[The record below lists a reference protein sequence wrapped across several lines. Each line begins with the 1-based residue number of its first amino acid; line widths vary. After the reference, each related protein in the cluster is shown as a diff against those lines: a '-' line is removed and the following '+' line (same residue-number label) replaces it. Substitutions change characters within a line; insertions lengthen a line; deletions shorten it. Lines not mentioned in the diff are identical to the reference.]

1 MELPRIPKEQLSQEL
16 REVVGDNDLEFDS
29 VVDPSDIFDISFNP
43 HTYEQGTRDIGKKL
57 IELREQ
63 NELHGRSSKERYK
76 ENS

>member
-16 REVVGDNDLEFDS
+16 REVVGDN
-29 VVDPSDIFDISFNP
+29 DPSDIFDISFNP